1 MSNSASRKKIPISD
15 LLIGE
20 PHEVVW
26 WAAQGDDIAMINY
39 AVEHLHAPLD
49 TPDRRHGAT
58 PFYIA
63 CAFGR
68 VDACIVLMT
77 NKADLEFRCHGNMG
91 ATGFWVACAEGHVG
105 VVELLAG
112 KMHSTTLPK
121 VDIRS
126 PNDHGV
132 EPLDIARSNGHKK
145 LVKLLKNRLD
155 FASHYHLNSGSASTP
170 FSGSASAPQSRAG
183 ASTRGSDL
191 SQRSG
196 GTVSE
201 FPERPESEGFPSLG
215 STLTRSR

>member
-1 MSNSASRKKIPISD
+1 
-15 LLIGE
+15 
-20 PHEVVW
+20 
-26 WAAQGDDIAMINY
+26 
-39 AVEHLHAPLD
+39 
-49 TPDRRHGAT
+49 
-58 PFYIA
+58 
-63 CAFGR
+63 
-68 VDACIVLMT
+68 
-77 NKADLEFRCHGNMG
+77 
-91 ATGFWVACAEGHVG
+91 
-105 VVELLAG
+105 
-112 KMHSTTLPK
+112 MHSTTLPR

-191 SQRSG
+191 SQRTG
-196 GTVSE
+196 SE